1 MLPYPSMGRRLH
13 KLSRCRAF
21 IVPLCALVFVLAL
34 YTRLPFK
41 PEKASIKAFAD
52 DYERL
57 KAKETRVRSAI
68 ARVSLRPAT
77 HFIASFLLPA
87 RLDLDLHAADAV
99 ADVVAPQLC
108 FVGLLESIR
117 PPPPLQ

>member
-1 MLPYPSMGRRLH
+1 MLRRLH
-13 KLSRCRAF
+13 KLSRCWVF

-52 DYERL
+52 DYDRL

-77 HFIASFLLPA
+77 QFIASLLLGP
-87 RLDLDLHAADAV
+87 RPDLDFHAADAV
-99 ADVVAPQLC
+99 GDVVTPQVC
-108 FVGLLESIR
+108 CVGLLEAIR
-117 PPPPLQ
+117 PPPPVQ

>member
-1 MLPYPSMGRRLH
+1 MLRRLH
-13 KLSRCRAF
+13 KLSRCWVF

-52 DYERL
+52 DYDRL

-77 HFIASFLLPA
+77 HFIASLLLPP
-87 RLDLDLHAADAV
+87 RPDFDFHAADSVLDGAT
-99 ADVVAPQLC
+99 PQLC

>member
-1 MLPYPSMGRRLH
+1 MVRYPSMLLGLH
-13 KLSRCRAF
+13 SVSRCRIF

-52 DYERL
+52 DYDRL
-57 KAKETRVRSAI
+57 KAKETRVRSVI

-77 HFIASFLLPA
+77 HLIASLLLPA
-87 RLDLDLHAADAV
+87 RPDFDFHAVDAFRE
-99 ADVVAPQLC
+99 VVTPQVC
-108 FVGLLESIR
+108 FTGLLEAIR

>member
-1 MLPYPSMGRRLH
+1 MLRGLH
-13 KLSRCRAF
+13 KLSRCRVF

-52 DYERL
+52 DYDRL

-68 ARVSLRPAT
+68 ARVPLRPAT
-77 HFIASFLLPA
+77 QFIASFLLPPRPDFDFHA
-87 RLDLDLHAADAV
+87 VDSVLDGAT
-99 ADVVAPQLC
+99 PQVC
-108 FVGLLESIR
+108 FVGLLGSIR

>member
-1 MLPYPSMGRRLH
+1 MVRYPSMLRGLH
-13 KLSRCRAF
+13 KLSRCRIF

-52 DYERL
+52 DYDRL
-57 KAKETRVRSAI
+57 KAKETRVRSVI
-68 ARVSLRPAT
+68 TRVSLRPAT
-77 HFIASFLLPA
+77 HFIASFLLSP
-87 RLDLDLHAADAV
+87 RPDFDFHAADAV
-99 ADVVAPQLC
+99 GDVVTPQVR